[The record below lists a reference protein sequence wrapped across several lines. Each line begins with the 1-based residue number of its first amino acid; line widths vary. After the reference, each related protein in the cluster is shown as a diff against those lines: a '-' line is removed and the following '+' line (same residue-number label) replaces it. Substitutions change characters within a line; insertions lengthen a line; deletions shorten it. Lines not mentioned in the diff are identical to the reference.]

1 MEEKNSDK
9 LYNLIYKLTDKYN
22 TIDKTKLNNIVLKYK
37 PILDLSNEE
46 YIELQQDIYKL
57 FELCV
62 FRFNIQNLYELITN
76 INNLYNYDIIPY
88 ENKIKLII
96 KFTIRE
102 DSMYNL
108 LYYQELQE
116 QNELN
121 NYLYRL
127 VANKFPFNFN
137 QDDIKTYIFNKKI
150 NI

>member
-76 INNLYNYDIIPY
+76 INNLYNYDIISY